1 MCIVRLKKKS
11 VCMCSNK
18 FLFLIPIMLDNVCVL
33 GIGLAELR
41 GEGLVRAG
49 LVGRRQIGLLDVGVG
64 D

>member
-1 MCIVRLKKKS
+1 
-11 VCMCSNK
+11 MCSNK

-41 GEGLVRAG
+41 GVLVRAG
-49 LVGRRQIGLLDVGVG
+49 WVGRRQISLLDVGVG